1 MEIELF
7 DCAALA
13 ISGFGAVIL
22 YIILCEVLKMSNKD
36 GGWRLLGVI
45 FLVIVGA
52 CYKAWDWL
60 RDGLSGLLNRI
71 RWYWWRW

>member
-1 MEIELF
+1 MELELF
-7 DCAALA
+7 DLIAYA
-13 ISGFGAVIL
+13 ISGFGAIIL
-22 YIILCEVLKMSNKD
+22 YIILCEGLKKMNDKD
-36 GGWRLLGVI
+36 GGWRLLGV
-45 FLVIVGA
+45 VIVGA